1 MFADRPTRLIF
12 HIEQDSAVVAA
23 ATYGQR
29 YITDR
34 KLPDKA
40 IDLLDEAASRLR
52 LQQVHSGMI
61 CSVDA
66 VMLLWS
72 QSSCVPIL

>member
-1 MFADRPTRLIF
+1 MLSTFVNYPS
-12 HIEQDSAVVAA
+12 QDSAVVAS

-29 YITDR
+29 YITER

-52 LQQVHSGMI
+52 LQQVPT
-61 CSVDA
+61 
-66 VMLLWS
+66 LLCRCYQINS
-72 QSSCVPIL
+72 